1 MARREVQR
9 QLRLF
14 GVGDLG
20 LSGEEEGSAEADGG
34 NDERWNEIYRN
45 LGRLLREEGFE
56 DFLARRRRDA
66 GASGGS

>member
-1 MARREVQR
+1 MARREIQR

-20 LSGEEEGSAEADGG
+20 LSSEEEGSVDVAD
-34 NDERWNEIYRN
+34 NDERWNEVYRN
-45 LGRLLREEGFE
+45 LGRPLKEEGFE

-66 GASGGS
+66 NASGGP